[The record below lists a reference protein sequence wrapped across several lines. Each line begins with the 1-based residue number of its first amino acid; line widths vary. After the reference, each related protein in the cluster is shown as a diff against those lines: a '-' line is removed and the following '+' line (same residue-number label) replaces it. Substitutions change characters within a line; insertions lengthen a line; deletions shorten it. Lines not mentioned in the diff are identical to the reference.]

1 MVSLVTDN
9 HIELGTTARGKVL
22 RLKVSGPALV
32 CFATNDTNY
41 KAIQGTL
48 NTVARSR
55 PTGAKI
61 LLANISKHPR
71 IIQLSRQTTTP
82 IAASPTIMFF
92 NSGAPYAIN
101 KQACN
106 VQNIQHFIENVMQNI
121 RSQEG
126 ALQSHVAA
134 PHVAPQPLDS
144 AHGSS
149 TGGYSAAAAMMNRK
163 MQQPIQGSTIEDDD
177 DPNLKMPDDVTSYNE
192 PWKVQ

>member
-1 MVSLVTDN
+1 MVSLITN
-9 HIELGTTARGKVL
+9 KHIELGTTARGKLL

-61 LLANISKHPR
+61 LLANISKYPQ
-71 IIQLSRQTTTP
+71 IVQLSRQTTTL
-82 IAASPTIMFF
+82 ISASPTIMFF

-106 VQNIQHFIENVMQNI
+106 IQNIQHFVESVMQNI

-126 ALQSHVAA
+126 ALQSHVAS
-134 PHVAPQPLDS
+134 PSTPLDS
-144 AHGSS
+144 TQGQS
-149 TGGYSAAAAMMNRK
+149 GGYSAAAAMMNRQ
-163 MQQPIQGSTIEDDD
+163 MQQPIQGSTIEADD
-177 DPNLKMPDDVTSYNE
+177 DPNLKMPDDITSYNE